1 MKNLAVFSFVMLVSA
16 AVFAQNSK
24 SFYDTS
30 YESRN
35 SGSFDQ
41 SASLLTFGLGFPNTS
56 VNAISGF
63 PPMYAKYEHGFLRDE
78 VGLGGYIASGFGTV
92 ANNNFAAFSFG
103 IVGYY
108 HFNRLIPIDKMDVY
122 AGAGVGFRSVSF
134 DKTSINS
141 SSNDA
146 ILIARVGIRYYF
158 NPKLAAYA
166 ETGHDGMS
174 TINLGVTLKLK

>member
-1 MKNLAVFSFVMLVSA
+1 MKKSVVSIFALVVCVAGYS
-16 AVFAQNSK
+16 QNSK
-24 SFYDTS
+24 SFYSNS

-56 VNAISGF
+56 VNAVSGF
-63 PPMYAKYEHGFLRDE
+63 PPIYAKYEHGFLRDE
-78 VGLGGYIASGFGTV
+78 VGLGGYIATGFGTV
-92 ANNNFAAFSFG
+92 ANNNFASFSFG

-108 HFNRLIPIDKMDVY
+108 HFNKLIPIDKMDVY
-122 AGAGVGFRSVSF
+122 AGAGAGFRSVSF
-134 DKTSINS
+134 DKATINS
-141 SSNDA
+141 STSDA

-158 NPKLAAYA
+158 KPKLAAYA

-174 TINLGVTLKLK
+174 TVNLGVTLKLK